1 MTRTTRKN
9 PTIGEQI
16 IEGMKQAIA
25 YERGELS
32 GVRTKTVTA
41 RHVSAAP
48 PPRYTSRP
56 IAKLRKD
63 LSLSQPVL
71 AMALNVSPRT
81 VKAWEQGVREPDGAA
96 SRLLQLI
103 EQQPALVLNTAGIGV
118 RGGASA

>member
-48 PPRYTSRP
+48 PPRWSREC
-56 IAKLRKD
+56 A
-63 LSLSQPVL
+63 SQTARL
-71 AMALNVSPRT
+71 HVSCSSSS
-81 VKAWEQGVREPDGAA
+81 D
-96 SRLLQLI
+96 SR
-103 EQQPALVLNTAGIGV
+103 
-118 RGGASA
+118 RWC